1 MRALAKNESLSDGE
15 QRSHVVLRTVEG
27 RRFAFP
33 RAVACCSLLIAEML
47 EDAEA
52 GDLVE
57 LPLQSVDQ
65 KCLLSIYDYMD
76 HHQTDAR
83 PREIEK
89 PLRSDLSTLVDPWDW
104 TFVETNLLQGKGEKN
119 NEHLFAVLNA
129 ANYLHIPGLRD
140 LCGAMVAHMVRHKT
154 EEEILN
160 LFGVSEPF
168 TKEQEEKLCKDFPWL
183 ADP

>member
-1 MRALAKNESLSDGE
+1 MRALARNESLSEGE
-15 QRSHVVLRTVEG
+15 QLTHVILKTLEG
-27 RRFAFP
+27 KRFACL
-33 RAVACCSLLIAEML
+33 RAVVSHSLLIAEML
-47 EDAEA
+47 DDSEP

-57 LPLQSVDQ
+57 LPLQVVDE
-65 KCLLSIYDYMD
+65 KCLQSIFQYME
-76 HHQTDAR
+76 HHHSDRR

-104 TFVETNLLQGKGEKN
+104 TFVETNLLQGKGEKH

-129 ANYLHIPGLRD
+129 SNYLHLPGLRD
-140 LCGAMVAHMVRHKT
+140 LCGAMVAHMIRHKS

-168 TKEQEEKLCKDFPWL
+168 TKEQEAKLCKDFPWL
-183 ADP
+183 AD

>member
-1 MRALAKNESLSDGE
+1 MHALAKNESLSETE
-15 QRSHVVLRTVEG
+15 QRTHLVLKTLEG
-27 RRFAFP
+27 RRFACP
-33 RAVACCSLLIAEML
+33 RAVACCSLLVSEML
-47 EDAEA
+47 EDTEP

-57 LPLQSVDQ
+57 LPLQAVDQ
-65 KCLLSIYDYMD
+65 KCLQSIFEYMD
-76 HHQTDAR
+76 HHQTDAK

-104 TFVETNLLQGKGEKN
+104 NYIETTLLQGKGEKH

-140 LCGAMVAHMVRHKT
+140 LCGAMIAHMVRNKT
-154 EEEILN
+154 EDEILN

-168 TKEQEEKLCKDFPWL
+168 TKEQEDKLCKDFPWL
-183 ADP
+183 AD